1 MSQRNRYSNYDN
13 YLAIRMRQLNCCT
26 VKGDS
31 GPVGP
36 IGPKGLPGN
45 GGKGQKG
52 EPGSAGAPGNPGA
65 PGPTGQ
71 KGEPGGGGGGTGPT
85 GFVKDTSFNEIF
97 YKKPDFV
104 IGATG
109 LYDIQ
114 DQRIELTWETPPQ
127 KRAAFNFLEYVS
139 KVH

>member
-52 EPGSAGAPGNPGA
+52 AGHS
-65 PGPTGQ
+65 TGHHLHFGM
-71 KGEPGGGGGGTGPT
+71 KNSSDGGEFIDPN
-85 GFVKDTSFNEIF
+85 DYI
-97 YKKPDFV
+97 D
-104 IGATG
+104 
-109 LYDIQ
+109 DIKIIR
-114 DQRIELTWETPPQ
+114 D
-127 KRAAFNFLEYVS
+127 
-139 KVH
+139 